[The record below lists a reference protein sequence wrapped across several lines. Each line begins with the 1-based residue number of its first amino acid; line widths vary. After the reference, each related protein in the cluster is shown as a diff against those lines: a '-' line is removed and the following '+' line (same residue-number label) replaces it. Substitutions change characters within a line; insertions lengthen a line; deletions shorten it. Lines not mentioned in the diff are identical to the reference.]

1 MITTLSNTNVTD
13 RCKRA
18 IPKLVLNI
26 ISLRVDSEFCK
37 LISNNPSMASI
48 NRSLLI
54 ALISI
59 HLTTTAIATEIH
71 DLLPEYGLP
80 KGILPNAVDSYNISP
95 TDGAFTVQ
103 LKRPCY
109 VKFEDQT
116 VYYSKNIKGKLSYGS
131 VSDVSGIQAKELF
144 LWLSVTGMDM
154 DSGSDML
161 EFHVGALSKK
171 LPADMFQ
178 DVPDCKSKAYAEDDE
193 SYSQS
198 I

>member
-1 MITTLSNTNVTD
+1 MSHVTTLSNSNATAI
-13 RCKRA
+13 CKRA
-18 IPKLVLNI
+18 VLKLVLII

-59 HLTTTAIATEIH
+59 HLTATAIATEIH

-116 VYYSKNIKGKLSYGS
+116 VYYSKNIEGKLSYGS
-131 VSDVSGIQAKELF
+131 VSDVSGIQAKELMCPIVRAKLTQMMMNPILNRF
-144 LWLSVTGMDM
+144 KSKGI
-154 DSGSDML
+154 
-161 EFHVGALSKK
+161 LSKISSQTN
-171 LPADMFQ
+171 LFQ
-178 DVPDCKSKAYAEDDE
+178 SVL
-193 SYSQS
+193 
-198 I
+198 

>member
-1 MITTLSNTNVTD
+1 
-13 RCKRA
+13 
-18 IPKLVLNI
+18 
-26 ISLRVDSEFCK
+26 
-37 LISNNPSMASI
+37 MASI

-59 HLTTTAIATEIH
+59 HLTATAIATEIH

-116 VYYSKNIKGKLSYGS
+116 VYYSKNIEGKLSYGS

-144 LWLSVTGMDM
+144 LMCPIVRAKLTQMMTNPTLNRFKSKGI
-154 DSGSDML
+154 
-161 EFHVGALSKK
+161 LSKISSQTNL
-171 LPADMFQ
+171 LPS
-178 DVPDCKSKAYAEDDE
+178 VL
-193 SYSQS
+193 
-198 I
+198 